1 MSLMSA
7 SAAAL
12 LFLLVVKYHGKS
24 YKCTCRNSYNK
35 VVVRLLYVSAPQTAA
50 VCVGAGREGG
60 DPRPWEPV
68 GGLFR
73 RESSMAACSSP

>member
-24 YKCTCRNSYNK
+24 YKCTCRNSYITK
-35 VVVRLLYVSAPQTAA
+35 LLC
-50 VCVGAGREGG
+50 VC
-60 DPRPWEPV
+60 
-68 GGLFR
+68 FTY
-73 RESSMAACSSP
+73 M